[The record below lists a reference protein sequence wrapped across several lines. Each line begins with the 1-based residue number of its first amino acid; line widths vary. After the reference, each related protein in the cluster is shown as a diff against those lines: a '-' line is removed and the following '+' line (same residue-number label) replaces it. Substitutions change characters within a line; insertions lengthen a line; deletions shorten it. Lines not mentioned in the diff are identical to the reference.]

1 MNVFNQVPGSKHSEI
16 PGKLVGYMPQETAL
30 FNEFNINETLYYF
43 GLIHNMKL
51 AEIRRRRDFLIEF
64 LDLPP
69 KEKEV
74 KNLSGGQKRRVSM
87 AIALL
92 QEPQL
97 LILDEPT
104 VGVDP
109 LLREKIWNHLVDI
122 AKQTHTTIIITTHY
136 IEEARKADRVGL
148 IRNGRILAEQPP
160 DYLLQIHNETVNICI
175 LCFVF
180 KL

>member
-74 KNLSGGQKRRVSM
+74 KNLRFYLRLFKIFKM
-87 AIALL
+87 K
-92 QEPQL
+92 
-97 LILDEPT
+97 LIKN
-104 VGVDP
+104 
-109 LLREKIWNHLVDI
+109 EKIF
-122 AKQTHTTIIITTHY
+122 
-136 IEEARKADRVGL
+136 
-148 IRNGRILAEQPP
+148 
-160 DYLLQIHNETVNICI
+160 TVEDKKG
-175 LCFVF
+175 V
-180 KL
+180 